1 MYKIIDTKEEF
12 IDQYFPKYDE
22 SGNEIPDEGITVIN
36 KIVTTTVEFYINDE
50 IVIVEIPHFNPQ
62 SDDDITIGITNRE
75 VSERKKLGVE

>member
-22 SGNEIPDEGITVIN
+22 SENEIPEEGITVAN
-36 KIVTTTVEFYINDE
+36 KIVTTTVEYYINYN

-62 SDDDITIGITNRE
+62 SDEDITIGITNRE

>member
-36 KIVTTTVEFYINDE
+36 KIVTTTVEFYINDD

-62 SDDDITIGITNRE
+62 SDDDIIIGITNRE
-75 VSERKKLGVE
+75 ITERKKLGVE

>member
-12 IDQYFPKYDE
+12 TDQYFPKYDE
-22 SGNEIPDEGITVIN
+22 LGNEIPNEGITLTN
-36 KIVTTTVEFYINDE
+36 KIVTTKVEYYINYN

-62 SDDDITIGITNRE
+62 SDEDITIGISNRE

>member
-1 MYKIIDTKEEF
+1 MYTIIDTKEEF

-22 SGNEIPDEGITVIN
+22 SGNEIPESGITIIN
-36 KIVTTTVEFYINDE
+36 KIVTTTVEYYINYN

-62 SDDDITIGITNRE
+62 SDEDITIGISNRE